1 MTNQAI
7 LSLEQQRS
15 NVLLVAERAC
25 GVSRG
30 SLLLTGASP
39 TDRWWTAPW
48 RVCSS
53 PTPGGG
59 APRPALPHSFE
70 RVAPRLIIGC
80 CDQVESHDLPS
91 IDVAPG
97 VLEMTRSH
105 SGFKYT
111 HFDIAAGLAT
121 TASGP
126 GGAEV
131 LPAVRSG

>member
-1 MTNQAI
+1 MDRAVA
-7 LSLEQQRS
+7 R
-15 NVLLVAERAC
+15 VLIAYFQE
-25 GVSRG
+25 
-30 SLLLTGASP
+30 
-39 TDRWWTAPW
+39 
-48 RVCSS
+48 
-53 PTPGGG
+53 
-59 APRPALPHSFE
+59 
-70 RVAPRLIIGC
+70 
-80 CDQVESHDLPS
+80 VESHDLPF

-131 LPAVRSG
+131 LPAVRSGREPADQ